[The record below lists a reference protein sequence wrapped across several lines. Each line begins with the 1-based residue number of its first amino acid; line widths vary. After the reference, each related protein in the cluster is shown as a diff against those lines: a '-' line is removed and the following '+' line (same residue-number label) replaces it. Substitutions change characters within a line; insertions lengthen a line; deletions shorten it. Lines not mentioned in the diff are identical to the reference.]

1 MTLTHPRRVGRMP
14 SNTRDTTHSAAVE
27 WREEPGFGVYV
38 HIPFCRH
45 RCHYCDFNT
54 YEGQDELH
62 ESYVDALIADILR
75 GPEQDRAATTVFFG
89 GGTPTL
95 LPPES
100 LVRILRA
107 VEEKVGLAPDAEITT
122 EANPETVDERS
133 FEALLAGGFNRFSL
147 GVQSMAPNVL
157 EGLGRTHS
165 GDRALQALA
174 DARSAGAT
182 NVNLDLI
189 YGSVWERPGDWER
202 TLELV
207 LAAEPDHVSA
217 YALTIEEGTPLGTL
231 VATGRV
237 ADVDPDVQADRYE
250 TARSA
255 LASAGYDHYE
265 ISNWARPDKACDHN
279 LIYWSHG
286 DYLGFGAGAHG
297 HKAEAGRLGETPE
310 QFGRRSWAVRLPRDF
325 IDAVASGQTTEAGSE
340 TLAPDQQA
348 GEALMLG
355 VRVLGGM
362 SKEGFERRFPG
373 ALAARRD
380 EIDALMEAQ
389 LLTDDPARLRLT
401 DKGLFLANEVGA
413 RLL

>member
-1 MTLTHPRRVGRMP
+1 MTLAQTRRVGG
-14 SNTRDTTHSAAVE
+14 VE
-27 WREEPGFGVYV
+27 WRVEPGFGVYV

-62 ESYVDALIADILR
+62 ESYVDALVADIMR
-75 GPEQDRAATTVFFG
+75 TPQPERPATTVFFG

-107 VEEKVGLAPDAEITT
+107 IEERIGVTSGAEITT
-122 EANPETVDERS
+122 EANPETVDERA
-133 FEALLAGGFNRFSL
+133 FEALLEGGFNRFSL

-165 GDRALQALA
+165 GARALRALA
-174 DARSAGAT
+174 DARRAGAT
-182 NVNLDLI
+182 DVNLDLI

-202 TLELV
+202 TLNEV
-207 LAAEPDHVSA
+207 LATEPDHISA
-217 YALTIEEGTPLGTL
+217 YALTIEEGTPLGTM

-237 ADVDPDVQADRYE
+237 ADVDPDVQAERYE

-255 LASAGYDHYE
+255 LADAGYEHYE
-265 ISNWARPDKACDHN
+265 ISNWSRPGRACDHN

-286 DYLGFGAGAHG
+286 DYLGFGAGAHA
-297 HKAEAGRLGETPE
+297 HRA
-310 QFGRRSWAVRLPRDF
+310 GRRSWTIRLPRDF
-325 IDAVASGQTTEAGSE
+325 IDAVASGESTEAGAE
-340 TLAPDQQA
+340 TLDAAARA

-355 VRVLGGM
+355 VRVLGGVDRA
-362 SKEGFERRFPG
+362 SFERRFPG
-373 ALAARRD
+373 ALAPRES
-380 EIDALMEAQ
+380 EIQGLITAG
-389 LLTDDPARLRLT
+389 LLESDPTQLRLT
-401 DKGLFLANEVGA
+401 ERGLFLANEVGS